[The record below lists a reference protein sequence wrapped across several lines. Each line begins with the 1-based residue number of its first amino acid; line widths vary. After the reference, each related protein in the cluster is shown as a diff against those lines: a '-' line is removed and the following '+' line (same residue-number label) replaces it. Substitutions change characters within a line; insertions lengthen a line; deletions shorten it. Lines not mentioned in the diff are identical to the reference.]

1 MGLMA
6 LGLASQVPSPVLPS
20 DVYISVKTSGLFHNS
35 RLPVLLS
42 TWLPEAGHSA
52 HLFTDAPPSTSLA
65 NSLKKTGAES
75 GGHLLPP
82 TLPPSPSSVEM

>member
-1 MGLMA
+1 MAMKCGVMMGLMA

-52 HLFTDAPPSTSLA
+52 APYAPPIPFVSR
-65 NSLKKTGAES
+65 N
-75 GGHLLPP
+75 
-82 TLPPSPSSVEM
+82 VI